1 LRREPPFDLVA
12 STASE
17 NGRPRWIRLAGLFV
31 DTAAGFRHCIN
42 MTEIPLTKG
51 YVSLVDDE
59 DADALLPFKWN
70 ASVRRGRV
78 YALRGW
84 REGNGFGHAYIHRV
98 VAERMGLDLAGKVV
112 DHINGDGLDNRRCN
126 IRAVTVRE
134 NIRNQ
139 RGALVS
145 PDGVPGICRRT
156 DTRWEAWIRNGG
168 EGKRYLGSFK
178 TRELAVEARLKA
190 ERELWG
196 VQPRR
201 AWQHD

>member
-1 LRREPPFDLVA
+1 MRRKPRFDLAA

-31 DTAAGFRHCIN
+31 DTAAVFPHCIN
-42 MTEIPLTKG
+42 MAEIPLTKG
-51 YVSLVDDE
+51 FVSVVDDE

-70 ASVRRGRV
+70 ASVRKGRV

-84 REGNGFGHAYIHRV
+84 RVGKGFGHAYIHRV
-98 VAERMGLDLAGKVV
+98 VAERMGLDIKGKVV

-126 IRAVTVRE
+126 IRAVTTRE

-139 RGALVS
+139 RGPLAS
-145 PDGVPGICRRT
+145 INGVPGVVRRT

-168 EGKRYLGSFK
+168 KGKLYLGSFK
-178 TRELAVEARLKA
+178 TKELAVEARLKA

-196 VQPRR
+196 IQPRR